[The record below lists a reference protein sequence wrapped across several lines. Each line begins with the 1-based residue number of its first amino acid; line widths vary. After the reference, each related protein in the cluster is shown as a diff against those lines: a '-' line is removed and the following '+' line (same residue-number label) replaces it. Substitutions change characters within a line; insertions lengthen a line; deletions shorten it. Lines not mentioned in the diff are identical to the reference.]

1 MRRKQLFAIILAG
14 ALAAGSAPAA
24 VFAAESD
31 MAAMSEEGVGN
42 ADSEEAGSED
52 GSSDAEAPVTDGAD
66 AADAA
71 TDTPAADNTTTD
83 ETPAADNTGAAE
95 TPAAEDPATADTTLP
110 EEVQTQ
116 EQTEENKE
124 VDPQESESTESVEE
138 DTGIVLID
146 AESQMPATNA
156 DGKVVYYKTL
166 QEAVDAVEAY
176 SETNPDATTIRITKP
191 VVLDKTIE
199 ITGKKV
205 SIQAAA
211 AGVTISRKTEG
222 EAFTGTMFSVTGEN
236 SWLQLFA
243 DCTAD
248 TTLTVSGKCSE
259 DGAVSAA
266 GTIVDISD
274 NAGFGLNPKVTLTEN
289 DYAAGGAAIN
299 CNNGKIAFAGGTVT
313 GNTVGTK
320 GAVYSNTDVSIEGD
334 TSITRN
340 DGDKNIVLDGTAKL
354 VVKKALT
361 GKSSFSHT
369 GEKAGLEVIKAD
381 EGVSKD
387 DFTASVKNI
396 SYENSSKYE
405 YSTASDGLSV
415 LLKEVTKVPDSGD
428 EQKNYTLTYN
438 KNTLKWTSHTT
449 VTADYTVT
457 GNCECEWTYFFIDA
471 KTGDAVATYKAMKDK
486 LKFTSVTASA
496 TGAKF
501 TVTAKN
507 VPEEDSKLIVLT
519 RKNSSD
525 KHPKAVSHSLK
536 ASSAIGKKRPPKET
550 NNNKDNTNTQKA
562 RTHKV
567 TEGTVSGLEGS
578 IKFFPGKVYTF
589 TPKGGGQD
597 DASPYV
603 TGDERWVPAYWT
615 FSISTEAERHTKWQI
630 SAPKGQQLKGR
641 GSVTYTMYIYCTKE
655 VYNGK
660 NWEATDVV
668 EPYKAKFTAVEY
680 TDKELADY
688 LAELSGTPAQDD
700 ADGGDGRD
708 GSGGDG
714 GTDAELTATAAA
726 SAKDAGSK
734 SKSAVST
741 ADESPIGTMS
751 VLAALSLLAGGYVVV
766 RKRKKEEI

>member
-42 ADSEEAGSED
+42 AGSEEAGSED

-71 TDTPAADNTTTD
+71 TDTPAADNTTTN

-124 VDPQESESTESVEE
+124 VNPQEGESTETVE
-138 DTGIVLID
+138 DTGIVIAD
-146 AESQMPATNA
+146 AAGN
-156 DGKVVYYKTL
+156 VVYYKTL

-205 SIQAAA
+205 FIQAAA
-211 AGVTISRKTEG
+211 AGVTMSRKTEG

-236 SWLQLFA
+236 SQLQLFA
-243 DCTAD
+243 DGTEDA
-248 TTLTVSGKCSE
+248 TLTVSGKCSE

-266 GTIVDISD
+266 GTIVDVSD

-334 TSITRN
+334 TSITGN

-387 DFTASVKNI
+387 DFTAAVKNI

-415 LLKEVTKVPDSGD
+415 SLKEVTKVPDPDD

-597 DASPYV
+597 EASPYV

-615 FSISTEAERHTKWQI
+615 FSTSTEAERHTKWQI

-668 EPYKAKFTAVEY
+668 EPYKAQFTAVEY

-700 ADGGDGRD
+700 ADGGDGGD

-714 GTDAELTATAAA
+714 GKDAELTATAAA

>member
-42 ADSEEAGSED
+42 AGSGEAGSED

-124 VDPQESESTESVEE
+124 VDPQEGENPVEA
-138 DTGIVLID
+138 TGIEVWD
-146 AESQMPATNA
+146 A
-156 DGKVVYYKTL
+156 DGQEIFNTDGKRFENL
-166 QEAVDAVEAY
+166 QDAINAV
-176 SETNPDATTIRITKP
+176 PDYEESAENKPIIKISQSIVLTDTI
-191 VVLDKTIE
+191 TIN
-199 ITGKKV
+199 GKKV
-205 SIQAAA
+205 RIQSTAN
-211 AGVTISRKTEG
+211 GVTIKRNTEG

-243 DCTAD
+243 DGTDDA
-248 TTLTVSGKCSE
+248 TLTVSGE
-259 DGAVSAA
+259 LPANGVIEAEATGAIIDVQSG
-266 GTIVDISD
+266 GT
-274 NAGFGLNPKVTLTEN
+274 FGLNSGVTLTGN
-289 DYAAGGAAIN
+289 NYAEGGSAIN
-299 CNNGKIAFAGGTVT
+299 CTGGKIVLAGGTVT
-313 GNTVGTK
+313 KNDSGDK
-320 GAVYSNTDVSIEGD
+320 GAVYSDTDISMEGD
-334 TSITRN
+334 ASVSGN
-340 DGDKNIVLDGTAKL
+340 VDNKNIYLGENAKL
-354 VVKKALT
+354 TLTKVTSVLT
-361 GKSSFSHT
+361 GQSTFTH
-369 GEKAGLEVIKAD
+369 IKAQDGLGVIAGTTDMTKD
-381 EGVSKD
+381 E
-387 DFTASVKNI
+387 FATAIKNI
-396 SYENSSKYE
+396 TYDDTTNYE
-405 YSTASDGLSV
+405 YSIGSDGYSV
-415 LLKEVTKVPDSGD
+415 ALKKKSSGGKD
-428 EQKNYTLTYN
+428 DQDKPTDYEITY
-438 KNTLKWTSHTT
+438 KAGSAKWRDHTT
-449 VTADYTVT
+449 V
-457 GNCECEWTYFFIDA
+457 E
-471 KTGDAVATYKAMKDK
+471 
-486 LKFTSVTASA
+486 
-496 TGAKF
+496 AKF
-501 TVTAKN
+501 TVTGDCEWAYVVVKKGTTKVSPKKLSKFTSAKKN
-507 VPEEDSKLIVLT
+507 TSFTVVAENIPEEDSKIIVVA
-519 RKNSSD
+519 RRNSSD
-525 KHPKAVSHSLK
+525 KDYKQAKPVYLYT
-536 ASSAIGKKRPPKET
+536 SAMK
-550 NNNKDNTNTQKA
+550 KA
-562 RTHKV
+562 RPAKPQATATIRPASTPKV
-567 TEGTVSGLEGS
+567 TEGTVTGFEDS

-589 TPKGGGQD
+589 TPTGAGQD
-597 DASPYV
+597 NQNPV
-603 TGDERWVPAYWT
+603 TGDERWIPQYWT
-615 FSISTEAERHTKWQI
+615 FSTSNDAEKHTKWQI
-630 SAPKGQQLKGR
+630 SAPKGQQLKGK
-641 GSVTYTMYIYCTKE
+641 GSVTYTIYIYCKKQ

-660 NWEATDVV
+660 KWVDTDVV
-668 EPYKAKFTAVEY
+668 QPYKSQFTAVEY

-700 ADGGDGRD
+700 ADGGDGGD

>member
-42 ADSEEAGSED
+42 AGSGEAGSED

-124 VDPQESESTESVEE
+124 VDPQEGESTETVE
-138 DTGIVLID
+138 DTGIVIAD
-146 AESQMPATNA
+146 A
-156 DGKVVYYKTL
+156 DGNPVKDAAGNVVYYKTL
-166 QEAVDAVEAY
+166 QEAVDAIADY
-176 SETNPDATTIRITKP
+176 SETNPNATTIQITKS

-243 DCTAD
+243 DGTDDA
-248 TTLTVSGKCSE
+248 TLTVSGE
-259 DGAVSAA
+259 LPANGVIEAEATGAIIDVQSG
-266 GTIVDISD
+266 GT
-274 NAGFGLNPKVTLTEN
+274 FGLNSGVTLTGN
-289 DYAAGGAAIN
+289 NYAEGGSAIN
-299 CNNGKIAFAGGTVT
+299 CTGGKIVLAGGTVT
-313 GNTVGTK
+313 KNDSGDK
-320 GAVYSNTDVSIEGD
+320 GAVYSDTDISMEGD
-334 TSITRN
+334 ASVSGN
-340 DGDKNIVLDGTAKL
+340 VDNKNIYLGENAKL
-354 VVKKALT
+354 TLTKVTSVLT
-361 GKSSFSHT
+361 GQSTFTH
-369 GEKAGLEVIKAD
+369 IKAQDGLGVIAGTTDMTKD
-381 EGVSKD
+381 E
-387 DFTASVKNI
+387 FATAIKNI
-396 SYENSSKYE
+396 TYDDTTNYE
-405 YSTASDGLSV
+405 YSIGSDGYSV
-415 LLKEVTKVPDSGD
+415 ALKKKSSGGKD
-428 EQKNYTLTYN
+428 DQDKPTDYEITY
-438 KNTLKWTSHTT
+438 KAGSAKWRDHTT
-449 VTADYTVT
+449 V
-457 GNCECEWTYFFIDA
+457 E
-471 KTGDAVATYKAMKDK
+471 
-486 LKFTSVTASA
+486 
-496 TGAKF
+496 AKF
-501 TVTAKN
+501 TVTGDCEWAYVVVKKGTTKVSPKKLSKFTSAKKN
-507 VPEEDSKLIVLT
+507 TSFTVVAENIPEEDSKIIVVA
-519 RKNSSD
+519 RRNSSD
-525 KHPKAVSHSLK
+525 KDYKQAKPVYLYT
-536 ASSAIGKKRPPKET
+536 SAMK
-550 NNNKDNTNTQKA
+550 KA
-562 RTHKV
+562 RPAKPQATATIRPASTPKV
-567 TEGTVSGLEGS
+567 TEGTVTGFEDS

-589 TPKGGGQD
+589 TPTGAGQD
-597 DASPYV
+597 NQNPV
-603 TGDERWVPAYWT
+603 TGDERWIPQYWT
-615 FSISTEAERHTKWQI
+615 FSTSNDAEKHTKWQI
-630 SAPKGQQLKGR
+630 SAPKGQQLKGK
-641 GSVTYTMYIYCTKE
+641 GSVTYTIYIYCKKQ

-660 NWEATDVV
+660 KWVDTDVV
-668 EPYKAKFTAVEY
+668 QPYKSQFTAVEY

-700 ADGGDGRD
+700 ADGGDG

-714 GTDAELTATAAA
+714 GTEAELTATAAA

>member
-31 MAAMSEEGVGN
+31 MAAMSEEGAGD
-42 ADSEEAGSED
+42 AGSEEAGSED

-66 AADAA
+66 AADTA

-95 TPAAEDPATADTTLP
+95 TPAAEAAATDTTP
-110 EEVQTQ
+110 AEEVQTQ

-124 VDPQESESTESVEE
+124 VDPQEGESTEPVE

-146 AESQMPATNA
+146 AQSQQPATDA

-176 SETNPDATTIRITKP
+176 SETNPNATTIQITKP

-199 ITGKKV
+199 INGKKV

-243 DCTAD
+243 DGTEDA
-248 TTLTVSGKCSE
+248 TLTVSGKCSE
-259 DGAVSAA
+259 DGAVSAT

-313 GNTVGTK
+313 GNTVGTM

-334 TSITRN
+334 TSISQN
-340 DGDKNIVLDGTAKL
+340 DGDKNIVLDGAAKL
-354 VVKKALT
+354 IVKKALT
-361 GKSSFSHT
+361 GTCSFSHT
-369 GEKAGLEVIKAD
+369 GEKTGLEVIKAD

-387 DFTASVKNI
+387 DFTAAVKNI

-415 LLKEVTKVPDSGD
+415 SLKEVTKVPDPD
-428 EQKNYTLTYN
+428 EEQKNYTLTYN

-471 KTGDAVATYKAMKDK
+471 KTGDAEATYKAMKDK
-486 LKFTSVTASA
+486 LKFTSVTANA

-525 KHPKAVSHSLK
+525 KAPKAVSHSLK
-536 ASSAIGKKRPPKET
+536 ASSTIGKKRPPKET
-550 NNNKDNTNTQKA
+550 NDNKDNTNTQKA

-567 TEGTVSGLEGS
+567 TEGTVSGLEDS
-578 IKFFPGKVYTF
+578 IKFFPGKVYAF
-589 TPKGGGQD
+589 TPKGAGMD

-615 FSISTEAERHTKWQI
+615 FSTSTEAERHTKWQI

-655 VYNGK
+655 VYNGQD
-660 NWEATDVV
+660 WVATDVV
-668 EPYKAKFTAVEY
+668 QPYKSQFTAVEY
-680 TDKELADY
+680 TDKELANY
-688 LAELSGTPAQDD
+688 YAELSGTPTQDD
-700 ADGGDGRD
+700 ADGGDGGD
-708 GSGGDG
+708 GSGGGDG

>member
-42 ADSEEAGSED
+42 AGSEEAGSED
-52 GSSDAEAPVTDGAD
+52 GSSDAEAPVTDG
-66 AADAA
+66 ADAA

-124 VDPQESESTESVEE
+124 VDPQEGESTETVE
-138 DTGIVLID
+138 DTGIVIAD
-146 AESQMPATNA
+146 A
-156 DGKVVYYKTL
+156 DGNPIKDAAGNVVYYKTL
-166 QEAVDAVEAY
+166 QEAVDAIADY
-176 SETNPDATTIRITKP
+176 SETNPNATTIQITKS

-243 DCTAD
+243 DGTDDA
-248 TTLTVSGKCSE
+248 TLTVSGELSANGVIE
-259 DGAVSAA
+259 AEATGAIIDVQSG
-266 GTIVDISD
+266 GT
-274 NAGFGLNPKVTLTEN
+274 FGLNSGVTLTGN
-289 DYAAGGAAIN
+289 NYAEGGSAIN
-299 CNNGKIAFAGGTVT
+299 CTGGKIVLAGGTVT
-313 GNTVGTK
+313 NNDSGDK
-320 GAVYSNTDVSIEGD
+320 GAVYSDTDISMEGD
-334 TSITRN
+334 ASVSGN
-340 DGDKNIVLDGTAKL
+340 VDNKNIYLGENAKL
-354 VVKKALT
+354 TLTKVTSVLT
-361 GKSSFSHT
+361 GQSTFTHI
-369 GEKAGLEVIKAD
+369 KAQDGLEVIAGTTDMTKD
-381 EGVSKD
+381 E
-387 DFTASVKNI
+387 FATAIKNI
-396 SYENSSKYE
+396 TYDDTTNYE
-405 YSTASDGLSV
+405 YSIGSDGYSV
-415 LLKEVTKVPDSGD
+415 ALKKKSSGGKD
-428 EQKNYTLTYN
+428 DQDKPTDYEITY
-438 KNTLKWTSHTT
+438 KAGSAKWRDHTT
-449 VTADYTVT
+449 V
-457 GNCECEWTYFFIDA
+457 E
-471 KTGDAVATYKAMKDK
+471 
-486 LKFTSVTASA
+486 
-496 TGAKF
+496 AKF
-501 TVTAKN
+501 TVTGDCEWAYVVVKKGTTKVSPKKLSKFTSAKKN
-507 VPEEDSKLIVLT
+507 TSFTVVAENIPEEDSKIIVVA
-519 RKNSSD
+519 RRNSSD
-525 KHPKAVSHSLK
+525 KDYKQAKPVYLYT
-536 ASSAIGKKRPPKET
+536 SAMK
-550 NNNKDNTNTQKA
+550 KA
-562 RTHKV
+562 RPAKPQATATIRPASTPKV
-567 TEGTVSGLEGS
+567 TEGTVTGFEDS

-589 TPKGGGQD
+589 TPTGAGQD
-597 DASPYV
+597 NQNPV
-603 TGDERWVPAYWT
+603 TGDERWIPQYWT
-615 FSISTEAERHTKWQI
+615 FSTSNDAEKHTKWQI
-630 SAPKGQQLKGR
+630 SAPKGQQLKGK
-641 GSVTYTMYIYCTKE
+641 GSVTYTIYIYCKKQ

-660 NWEATDVV
+660 KWVDTDVV
-668 EPYKAKFTAVEY
+668 QPYKSQFTAVEY

-700 ADGGDGRD
+700 ADGGDGGD

>member
-31 MAAMSEEGVGN
+31 MAAMSEEGAGD
-42 ADSEEAGSED
+42 AGSEEAGSED

-95 TPAAEDPATADTTLP
+95 TPAAEAPATADTTLP

-124 VDPQESESTESVEE
+124 VDPQEVESTETVE
-138 DTGIVLID
+138 DTGIVIAD
-146 AESQMPATNA
+146 A
-156 DGKVVYYKTL
+156 DGNPVKDDAGNVVYYKTL
-166 QEAVDAVEAY
+166 QDAIDTVEAY
-176 SETNPDATTIRITKP
+176 SETNPNATTIRITKH

-205 SIQAAA
+205 FIQAAA

-236 SWLQLFA
+236 SQLQLFA
-243 DCTAD
+243 DGKEDA
-248 TTLTVSGKCSE
+248 TLTVSGKCSE
-259 DGAVSAA
+259 DGVVSAA
-266 GTIVDISD
+266 GAIVDVSD
-274 NAGFGLNPKVTLTEN
+274 NAGFGLNPRVTLTEN

-334 TSITRN
+334 TSITGN
-340 DGDKNIVLDGTAKL
+340 DGAKNIVLDGTAKL

-387 DFTASVKNI
+387 DFTVAVKNI

-415 LLKEVTKVPDSGD
+415 SLKEVTKVPDSDD
-428 EQKNYTLTYN
+428 EQKNYTLTYH

-471 KTGDAVATYKAMKDK
+471 KTGDVDATYKAMKDK

-507 VPEEDSKLIVLT
+507 VPEEDSKLVVLT

-525 KHPKAVSHSLK
+525 EHPKAMLHSLK
-536 ASSAIGKKRPPKET
+536 ASSTIGKKRPPKET
-550 NNNKDNTNTQKA
+550 DNNKDNTNTQKA

-615 FSISTEAERHTKWQI
+615 FSTSTEAERHTKWQI

-668 EPYKAKFTAVEY
+668 EPYKSQFTAVEY

-700 ADGGDGRD
+700 TDGGDGE
-708 GSGGDG
+708 SGGDG

>member
-42 ADSEEAGSED
+42 AGSEEAGSED

-71 TDTPAADNTTTD
+71 TDTPAADNTTTN

-124 VDPQESESTESVEE
+124 VNPQEGESTETVE
-138 DTGIVLID
+138 DTGIVIAD
-146 AESQMPATNA
+146 A
-156 DGKVVYYKTL
+156 DGNPVKDAAGNVVYYKTL

-205 SIQAAA
+205 FIQAAA
-211 AGVTISRKTEG
+211 AGVTMSRKTEG

-236 SWLQLFA
+236 SQLQLFA
-243 DCTAD
+243 DGTEDA
-248 TTLTVSGKCSE
+248 TLTVSGKCSE

-266 GTIVDISD
+266 GTIVDVSD

-340 DGDKNIVLDGTAKL
+340 DGDKNIVLDGAAKL

-361 GKSSFSHT
+361 GKSSFSHI

-387 DFTASVKNI
+387 DFTAAVKNI

-415 LLKEVTKVPDSGD
+415 SLKEVTKVPDSGD
-428 EQKNYTLTYN
+428 EQKKYTLTY
-438 KNTLKWTSHTT
+438 KSGKWDEKDHNTFHATC
-449 VTADYTVT
+449 TATDD
-457 GNCECEWTYFFIDA
+457 CEWAYFWVDSSATLQEIN
-471 KTGDAVATYKAMKDK
+471 ATYVAMKSK
-486 LKFTSVTASA
+486 LKFTATSA
-496 TGAKF
+496 NRTF
-501 TVTAKN
+501 TVTAKDA
-507 VPEEDSKLIVLT
+507 PESASKMVVVT
-519 RKNSSD
+519 RRNTTEKA
-525 KHPKAVSHSLK
+525 KAVTINPYKKELL
-536 ASSAIGKKRPPKET
+536 KKRAAAASD
-550 NNNKDNTNTQKA
+550 NNNNNSNTQKA

-615 FSISTEAERHTKWQI
+615 FSLSTEAERHTKWQI

-680 TDKELADY
+680 TDKELANY

>member
-31 MAAMSEEGVGN
+31 MAAMSEEGAGD
-42 ADSEEAGSED
+42 AGSEEAGSED

-124 VDPQESESTESVEE
+124 VDPQEDESTETVE
-138 DTGIVLID
+138 DTGIVIAD
-146 AESQMPATNA
+146 ADENPVKDDAGN
-156 DGKVVYYKTL
+156 VVYYKTL

-176 SETNPDATTIRITKP
+176 SETNPNATTIRITKH

-205 SIQAAA
+205 FIQAAA

-236 SWLQLFA
+236 SQLQLFA
-243 DCTAD
+243 DGKEDA
-248 TTLTVSGKCSE
+248 TLTVSGKCSE
-259 DGAVSAA
+259 DGVVSAA
-266 GTIVDISD
+266 GAIVDVSD
-274 NAGFGLNPKVTLTEN
+274 NAGFGLNPRVTLTEN

-334 TSITRN
+334 TSITGN
-340 DGDKNIVLDGTAKL
+340 DGAKNIVLDGTAKL

-387 DFTASVKNI
+387 DFTVAVKNI

-415 LLKEVTKVPDSGD
+415 SLKEVTKVPDSDD
-428 EQKNYTLTYN
+428 EQKNYTLTYH

-471 KTGDAVATYKAMKDK
+471 KTGDVDATYKAMKDK

-507 VPEEDSKLIVLT
+507 VPEEDSKLVVLT

-525 KHPKAVSHSLK
+525 EHPKAVLHSLK
-536 ASSAIGKKRPPKET
+536 ASSTIGKKRPPKET
-550 NNNKDNTNTQKA
+550 DNNKDNTNTQKA

-615 FSISTEAERHTKWQI
+615 FSTSTEAERHTKWQI

-668 EPYKAKFTAVEY
+668 EPYKSQFTAVEY

-700 ADGGDGRD
+700 ADGGDGE
-708 GSGGDG
+708 SGGDG
-714 GTDAELTATAAA
+714 GTEAELTATAAA